1 MRHGVK
7 SSADNSMA
15 AMNGNPMAAIEP
27 ILTSDPGKPYVVAQ
41 LGQSL
46 DGRIATPT
54 GASKYING
62 PSALDFLHHLR
73 ASVDAV
79 VVGVGTVLADDPLLT
94 VRRVAGKNPSRVI
107 IDPQGRLPRE
117 AKCLCDGSA
126 DIYVVSTRE
135 NYDSGVIRT
144 LNMAPGPEGIDPR
157 DIVAR
162 LHDLGMRRLLI
173 EGGANTVS
181 RFLAAGVVDRLY
193 LLVAPMLLGSGKTG
207 LAMPPIDQLDEAL
220 RPETRCFPLGGGD
233 VLFDCAF

>member
-1 MRHGVK
+1 MRHGVE
-7 SSADNSMA
+7 SSADISMA
-15 AMNGNPMAAIEP
+15 AMNGNPMAALEP
-27 ILTSDPGKPYVVAQ
+27 ILTSDPTKPFVVAQ

-79 VVGVGTVLADDPLLT
+79 LVGVGTVLADDPLLT
-94 VRRVAGKNPSRVI
+94 VRRVAGKSPARVI
-107 IDPQGRLPRE
+107 IDPRGRLPRE

-126 DIYVVSTRE
+126 DIYVVSTGE
-135 NYDSGVIRT
+135 NYDSGRIRT
-144 LNMAPGPEGIDPR
+144 LNMPAGSNGIDPR

-162 LHDLGMRRLLI
+162 LHGLGLRRLLI

-181 RFLAAGVVDRLY
+181 RFLAARVVDRLY

>member
-1 MRHGVK
+1 
-7 SSADNSMA
+7 MA

-94 VRRVAGKNPSRVI
+94 VRRVAGRNPSRVI
-107 IDPQGRLPRE
+107 IDPHGRLPRE

-126 DIYVVSTRE
+126 DIYVVSTAE
-135 NYDSGVIRT
+135 NYDIEGIRT
-144 LNMAPGPEGIDPR
+144 LSLAAGPDGIDPR
-157 DIVAR
+157 DIVSG
-162 LHDLGMRRLLI
+162 LHRLGMRRLLV

-181 RFLAAGVVDRLY
+181 RFLAAGAVDRLY

>member
-1 MRHGVK
+1 
-7 SSADNSMA
+7 MA
-15 AMNGNPMAAIEP
+15 AMNGNPMEALEP
-27 ILTSDPGKPYVVAQ
+27 ILASDPNKPYVVAQ

-62 PSALDFLHHLR
+62 ASALDFLHHLR

-94 VRRVAGKNPSRVI
+94 VRRVAGRNPSRVI
-107 IDPQGRLPRE
+107 IDPHGRLPRG

-126 DIYVVSTRE
+126 DIYVVSTSE
-135 NYDSGVIRT
+135 NYDNAGITT
-144 LNMAPGPEGIDPR
+144 LKMPTGSAGIDPR

-162 LHDLGMRRLLI
+162 LHALGLRRLLI

-181 RFLAAGVVDRLY
+181 RFLAAGAVDRLY

-207 LAMPPIDQLDEAL
+207 LAMPPIDGLDEAL
-220 RPETRCFPLGGGD
+220 RPETRCYPLGGGD